1 MFIRVSPNTL
11 RGLLIKSSYLEI
23 ITTEVRY
30 VRFFKYLIR
39 YIIPTILLEVSVSL
53 PDSFRKIQINGSR
66 S

>member
-66 S
+66 I